1 MLKSIF
7 AKSIVTA
14 AIVACCTVVMSC
26 SLLTAPPEGNPP
38 EPLRYSWSFTNE
50 TFGWT
55 GGFADFSVS
64 SDGQA
69 LDTSIYEFQ
78 VGHRTLPSELGTQK
92 ALFIQSHNRSDD
104 VFMFFKRRL
113 TGLQPSKRYQ
123 VQYSVRFASSAPSGS
138 LGIGGSPAEAV
149 YLKAGA
155 STIEPLAV
163 NRNGFIEMNVDK
175 GMQSAGSPSTFVLGN
190 IGVELFGGAM
200 FAFKTLSSET
210 FNRDLIVETSAD
222 GSLWLFV
229 GTDSG
234 FEGLTQLYYDNIAVT
249 LTPRE

>member
-1 MLKSIF
+1 MI
-7 AKSIVTA
+7 A
-14 AIVACCTVVMSC
+14 AACCVVVSC
-26 SLLTAPPEGNPP
+26 SLLTPPVDNLS
-38 EPLRYSWSFTNE
+38 EPVRHSWSFTNE

-55 GGFADFSVS
+55 GGFADFPITAN
-64 SDGQA
+64 GQT

-78 VGHRTLPSELGTQK
+78 TGHRTLPSELGTGK

-138 LGIGGSPAEAV
+138 FGIGGSPSEAV
-149 YLKAGA
+149 YVKAGA
-155 STIEPLAV
+155 STTEPLVV
-163 NRNGFIEMNVDK
+163 NRNGFMEMNVDK
-175 GMQSAGSPSTFVLGN
+175 GSQSAGSPTTFVLGN
-190 IGVELFGGAM
+190 IGVELLNGAT

-210 FNRDLIVETSAD
+210 FNRDVIVETAAD

-234 FEGLTQLYYDNIAVT
+234 FEGLTQLYYDNITVS
-249 LTPRE
+249 LTPCE